1 MRDAVK
7 HRAFEENASIQ
18 VAIAS
23 GKGGTGKTTVATNL
37 AVVLADAGRAVTYLD
52 CDVEE
57 PNGHIF
63 LKPEICSET
72 SVGLPVPIVDT
83 EKCNLCGQCAEICQ
97 FGAIVCI
104 GDKVRVFPD
113 LCHGCGG
120 CRLACP
126 EGAIR
131 EAPRDIG
138 VVEEG
143 HAGAIRFIQG
153 RLRVGQAL
161 SPPLIREV
169 KRRSPEQGIRI
180 LDAPPGTACPAV
192 QSVRDADLV
201 LLVTEPTPF
210 GLHDLRLA
218 AEMVRVLG
226 LPLGVVVNRAGVGD
240 EGVRSYCN
248 QEGIDI
254 LLEIPEDRRV
264 AEAYSQGRLACEAVP
279 GYREQFDALFLRVEE
294 VVTG

>member
-1 MRDAVK
+1 MSITWT
-7 HRAFEENASIQ
+7 HRAFREHASIQ
-18 VAIAS
+18 IAIAS

-37 AVVLADAGRAVTYLD
+37 ATVLAEAGRAVTYLD

-63 LKPEICSET
+63 LKPEMCSET
-72 SVGLPVPIVDT
+72 SVGLPVPIVEK

-104 GDKVRVFPD
+104 GDRVSVFPD

-120 CRLACP
+120 CTLVCP
-126 EGAIR
+126 ERAIR
-131 EAPRDIG
+131 ETPREIG

-169 KRRSPEQGIRI
+169 RRRSPEQGVRI

-192 QSVRDADLV
+192 QSVRGVDLV

-210 GLHDLRLA
+210 GLHDLKLTV
-218 AEMVRVLG
+218 EMVRVLS
-226 LPLGVVVNRAGVGD
+226 LPLGLVVNRAGSGD
-240 EGVRSYCN
+240 EGVRSYCS
-248 QEGIDI
+248 QEGIDV

-264 AEAYSQGRLACEAVP
+264 AEAYSQGLLACEAVP
-279 GYREQFDALFLRVEE
+279 GYRERFEGLLLRVEE
-294 VVTG
+294 VATG